1 MKRAS
6 TTILVLL
13 LALAKSALA
22 QTDIY
27 IGVTGKEYKRT
38 GLALANFLPA
48 RPDEPKD
55 LELAGRFREII
66 RADLMYSRY
75 FDVKEDPAGSD
86 ALSADTDALKFW
98 NVSGAGW
105 LVTAKA
111 AQNEKNWT
119 FNARLYDQAP

>member
-1 MKRAS
+1 MGG
-6 TTILVLL
+6 
-13 LALAKSALA
+13 
-22 QTDIY
+22 
-27 IGVTGKEYKRT
+27 GVPRVGGRVPLRD
-38 GLALANFLPA
+38 GLGSYGGERSLP
-48 RPDEPKD
+48 
-55 LELAGRFREII
+55 ELAGRFREII

-119 FNARLYDQAP
+119 FNARLYDVKTGKVKGLHDVD